1 MRVGT
6 KAWAEAE
13 CGIHMYRPSVV
24 GRKDPCP
31 KCAEGDEANAQ
42 ALAEQEANP
51 PRRGRKPDAKQ
62 QPHVPTRAEHNHVR
76 GGITPAAGGEN

>member
-13 CGIHMYRPSVV
+13 CGIHMYRRSVV

-31 KCAEGDEANAQ
+31 WCADVHAEIREAQPFVATTW
-42 ALAEQEANP
+42 AKK
-51 PRRGRKPDAKQ
+51 RGHKQ
-62 QPHVPTRAEHNHVR
+62 GKRPHVQTQAERNYTR
-76 GGITPAAGGEN
+76 GGPMPAPMGE